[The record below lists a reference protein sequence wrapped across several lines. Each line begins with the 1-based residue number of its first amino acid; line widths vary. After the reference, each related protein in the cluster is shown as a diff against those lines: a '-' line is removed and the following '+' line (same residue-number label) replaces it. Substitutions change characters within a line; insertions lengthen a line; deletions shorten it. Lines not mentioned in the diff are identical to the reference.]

1 LVFAAFFHV
10 YRYAMSQQKNAPPPP
25 PALVPDEIPKLVE
38 SDVPKPSELD
48 VPKPSELD
56 KDVSGEKSEPKELS
70 DIPTPKVQADVKVDA
85 NNNTNLGSEDLKK
98 P

>member
-1 LVFAAFFHV
+1 
-10 YRYAMSQQKNAPPPP
+10 MSQQKNAPPPP

-38 SDVPKPSELD
+38 SDA
-48 VPKPSELD
+48 PKPSELD